1 MATRTITE
9 QGTATISST
18 SAGPGSR
25 PSVTITSTGNCTATG
40 FATFAILSPGL
51 VDSRGSYNLSYTRA
65 SADTITVYADR
76 QLPAGKEIV
85 FDWILT
91 QYTA

>member
-1 MATRTITE
+1 MAEAIAE

-40 FATFAILSPGL
+40 YA
-51 VDSRGSYNLSYTRA
+51 NLSVLYTSAQDAFGTIGLTYTRA
-65 SADTITVYADR
+65 SDDTLTVYADR

-85 FDWILT
+85 FTWAIT
-91 QYTA
+91 THTA